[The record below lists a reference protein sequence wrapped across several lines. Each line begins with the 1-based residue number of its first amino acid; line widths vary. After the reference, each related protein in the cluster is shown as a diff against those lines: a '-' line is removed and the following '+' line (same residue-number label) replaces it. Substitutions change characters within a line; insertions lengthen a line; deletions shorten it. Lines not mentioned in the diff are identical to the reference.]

1 MSILDKLKV
10 LIVDDTS
17 TSRMLLREG
26 LIEVGIQNIL
36 QAKDGEEAL
45 NIMRTSPCHLIVS
58 DFNMPKIDGLQ
69 LLQSI
74 RTNGATQRVPFI
86 LLTGAGDKT
95 VLQRAA
101 KLGLNNYITKPF
113 TVPTLKNAIQAIFG
127 KF

>member
-1 MSILDKLKV
+1 MSMLDKLKV

-26 LIEVGIQNIL
+26 LIEVGIQNIV
-36 QAKDGEEAL
+36 QAKDGAEAL
-45 NIMRTSPCHLIVS
+45 NIMKTSPCHLIVS
-58 DFNMPKIDGLQ
+58 DFHMPKIDGLQ

-74 RTNGATQRVPFI
+74 RMNGPTQRVPFI